1 MGRSALHLDIAA
13 QDPYFSK
20 MSSKICMGLFLILT
34 AVVLGSADEKSQD
47 QDLSTFS
54 RVAREAENSNS
65 KKGINVS
72 KRDKA
77 KNGKIKKGR
86 KRHESKTKVI
96 NRNKNK
102 TSKKNK
108 KKREKRNRKKQK
120 KKKKKKEKKEEK
132 EKNN

>member
-1 MGRSALHLDIAA
+1 MGRIR
-13 QDPYFSK
+13 YFSK

-108 KKREKRNRKKQK
+108 KKREKRNRKKQNESKTKVINRNKNKTSK
-120 KKKKKKEKKEEK
+120 KNK
-132 EKNN
+132 